1 MATKPEETERGIER
15 LIFFTDAVAAIA
27 ITLLILPLVDI
38 VTSSA
43 TAPHASVASFISDN
57 LSQILAFALS
67 FLIIARLW
75 LANHRVLENTVRTT
89 SLLMWLDIA
98 WAFTIVVLPLPTE
111 ITAVYHQSVQTVTL
125 YIGSAFASTLLL
137 TAMSLYL
144 YLHPELE
151 RKGTSLS
158 ASQLYGIATTSVGF
172 VLALA
177 LELIFP
183 RLNYWT
189 LLALLISFPLDV
201 LVKPRIVR
209 ADAAR
214 TARAHARSVTSSL
227 PEA

>member
-1 MATKPEETERGIER
+1 VAAKPEETERGIER

-43 TAPHASVASFISDN
+43 KAPHASVAKFISDN
-57 LSQILAFALS
+57 LGQLFAFVLS

-75 LANHRVLENTVRTT
+75 LANHRVLENTARTT
-89 SLLMWLDIA
+89 SVLMWLDIA
-98 WAFTIVVLPLPTE
+98 WAFTIVVRPLPTE
-111 ITAVYHQSVQTVTL
+111 ITAVYHQSIQTVTL

-158 ASQLYGIATTSVGF
+158 ASQLYGVSATSVGF
-172 VLALA
+172 ILALA

-183 RLNYWT
+183 ALNYWT
-189 LLALLISFPLDV
+189 LLALFISFPLDV
-201 LVKPRIVR
+201 IVKPRIVR
-209 ADAAR
+209 VDAAR
-214 TARAHARSVTSSL
+214 TARVHAQSGKSS
-227 PEA
+227 PSEP

>member
-1 MATKPEETERGIER
+1 VAAKPEETERGIER

-27 ITLLILPLVDI
+27 ITLLILPLVEE
-38 VTSSA
+38 VTSA
-43 TAPHASVASFISDN
+43 AKVPHASVASFVADN
-57 LSQILAFALS
+57 VSQIFAFVLS

-89 SLLMWLDIA
+89 SVLMWLDIA

-111 ITAVYHQSVQTVTL
+111 ITAVFHQSVQTVTL

-158 ASQLYGIATTSVGF
+158 AVQLYGMTTTTVGF
-172 VLALA
+172 ILALV

-183 RLNYWT
+183 ALNYWT
-189 LLALLISFPLDV
+189 LFALFIAVPLD
-201 LVKPRIVR
+201 LVIKPKIVR
-209 ADAAR
+209 AEAAK
-214 TARAHARSVTSSL
+214 TARADAGAKPSS
-227 PEA
+227 PAQP